1 MVISFGQVVET
12 GFHRNG
18 HKLGCVVE
26 TWYLGIEHCL
36 PSDFVDA
43 KLCGSVCF
51 MWKCSS
57 WVRRIHDAVCQ
68 QSRVTWETEFP
79 EQCFDAGTQV
89 CCEHNAR
96 QLARIAVWLKGKK
109 ARQCAACLGASGNG
123 SGHGSAACSLR
134 WERLI
139 SARMRWK
146 QLRKTFLDDMWEE
159 MRWDEKS
166 WDEVRWGE
174 MRWEELTWSEMRWS
188 VECEVWRVQCEVWG
202 KSSLGVALHRGRTQV
217 MFLDNNIATASRRAR
232 THGPGWCTAH
242 ASSMDETGLIVYP

>member
-36 PSDFVDA
+36 PRDFVDA

-57 WVRRIHDAVCQ
+57 WVHWIHDAVCQ

-146 QLRKTFLDDMWEE
+146 QLRRTFLDDMWEE
-159 MRWDEKS
+159 MGWDEKS

-174 MRWEELTWSEMRWS
+174 KSSHDLRWDEVWS
-188 VECEVWRVQCEVWG
+188 VKCEECSVKCEE
-202 KSSLGVALHRGRTQV
+202 SLRLALRCTGVA
-217 MFLDNNIATASRRAR
+217 RRSCAWTTTLQQLRAEHAR
-232 THGPGWCTAH
+232 T
-242 ASSMDETGLIVYP
+242 GLAGARRMQVLWMRKVS